1 MEDKAEKKQRRKK
14 MSEVLVIDSRNRR
27 LHTFVAS
34 VTKVQENPRQLV
46 LRDALDMGSIW
57 RFVESKDEDKEK
69 IVLGMDVLL
78 MGEYEARSSE
88 GHVSVFSKENNRNRP
103 SYIVGGLGEAFGKG
117 GLKILSKPISTFLV
131 RAPLEVRK
139 VRTASN
145 SNTSTSNAGWRGME
159 LLFSIV
165 DREAT
170 FLVEGQS
177 DYKRVI
183 RFRPLSDS
191 SIANMNFP
199 SEHQEMFSEENIFW
213 KMVYRTLCD
222 GNDGDVPVPSNEEVK
237 AVAEQSISY
246 YLMSSWEERNVHPFS
261 YYFELL
267 GSDKAII
274 SMAEKLRAV

>member
-1 MEDKAEKKQRRKK
+1 
-14 MSEVLVIDSRNRR
+14 MSEANEALVIDSRSRR

-88 GHVSVFSKENNRNRP
+88 GHVSVFSKENNRDRP

-145 SNTSTSNAGWRGME
+145 SNTSTANAGWRGME

-213 KMVYRTLCD
+213 KMVRRTLCD
-222 GNDGDVPVPSNEEVK
+222 GNDGDIPSNEEVK
-237 AVAEQSISY
+237 TAAGESISS
-246 YLMSSWEERNVHPFS
+246 YLASWEERNIHPFG
-261 YYFELL
+261 YYFE
-267 GSDKAII
+267 SFQNDDAVR
-274 SMAEKLRAV
+274 SMAEKLRDV